1 MSDIAKSSVSVGT
14 LVGVMSGGITAG
26 SVAGLFM
33 LNDKTVPI
41 ILLIAIGAMVLA
53 FGIYKLVLKIKD
65 SQKSKP
71 FAAMLTKSSTGA
83 PVDPAMKARMDDLRR
98 KFEEGVSIYKSAG
111 KDLYTLP
118 WYLLVGPSGSGKTE
132 ALRRSAVGFPQG
144 LQDCLQGAGGTL
156 NMHWWF
162 TNQAVVLDTAGR
174 LFMQEDDREWKEF
187 LRLLKMSRPTCPIN
201 GLLLVISSE
210 NLLKDASDKIESTA
224 GSIARKLDEMQRILD
239 VRFPVTVI
247 VTKCDKI
254 IGFRE
259 FFDTLNDPVMQHQI
273 LGWSNPA
280 PLDEAFKADGVD
292 KHLETVRQRLLKR
305 RMGLMQNP
313 IHTSD
318 KFARRIDQVDEL
330 FELPDNLVRIAPRL
344 RLYLEKIFAAG
355 EWSPKPLFLRGIYF
369 TSSMREGQAL
379 DVSLAQALGV
389 EVESLPGGADEDK
402 NRAYFLRDLF
412 LEKIFKERGLVTRA
426 TNVSKQLSR
435 QRLIVTSVVAAM
447 LLVCGLFMVSG
458 YFGYSKSLG
467 EPTAFWKGVEELSDS
482 SGGVASFPL
491 IESDAS
497 GKVRYVGREEFNDQD
512 LKDPKNDNEDVT
524 NRAELIAA
532 TTATEGISSD
542 KLPMIAR
549 PVGWITGSSSSFEEE
564 QLASHRALVEA
575 NVLQPA
581 LRIVRSKL
589 AVERTWN
596 MEDKRAVSALAELI
610 RLQTYAFKAKP
621 ADLIVLEATQKS
633 GKTVKKDESG
643 RDHSI
648 NIDALYSYALSGDAE
663 GLAAYENDRDVIV
676 AAVNKAYPVGYFER
690 NPPAEDWAIDDGLR
704 SGALKSFTEA
714 LFEFKSFP
722 SSPFVRLQNL
732 AKSMLEFAAKENDLL
747 RTSFVADAE
756 GGAAPKAP
764 ATLADYQSFE
774 RDWSARF
781 EDLKTQHAMCSEQIR
796 ALGDAGRDPIKLANE
811 EGGVIKESIGR
822 AFKVLIDQLPPIV
835 ENKEEPEGLSD
846 LRKALDES
854 LVALIGEKGIVPNK
868 SAKLAEDIAK
878 VAPYL
883 VTGTESNQTV
893 SPAYQARFETY
904 LAAAEFVQE
913 AAKPA
918 TAGEYRAFAERAED
932 VKRAFD
938 DAKDEVERHSTWRA
952 ERASLES
959 AKLGDGVESNAK
971 PHQKAMRIALRA
983 TELARLRLMH
993 EQARLYIEG
1002 SPGNLEQAVA
1012 AVNAIVSDRKF
1023 AAVRQPAIPLTNFSD
1038 DSTFSND
1045 WHPAAAQAWLRD
1057 WDSVRGLLAVDAKER
1072 MMGSEALS
1080 GGFRDAEN
1088 VVKSYVSA
1096 YCAYW
1101 ERQALVEAMPTLISD
1116 DWGSIKLPNF
1126 GEDINTALREMQR
1139 LLLGTEEAGD
1149 TDVGA
1154 LEAVPD
1160 NMRKSPSFKD
1170 TEQKIRNAFK
1180 GLDNEKFDGDAT
1192 TTFGKWRNLT
1202 KNDPRTAAQTL
1213 LSEFK
1218 RSDKGALQCSSY
1230 YRVCELNVAYWNE
1243 FVRRL
1248 TGSLSIQTAGEVG
1261 RAMDRLRKSRRTPLF
1276 KSAGIAEGVELTF
1289 NDLSGLVND
1298 AKIVAQAAAAAADD
1312 GQFDFDCIKDQVTK
1326 ASLLA
1331 MTGRGAI
1338 SDNQR
1343 EWARNLATLCEAL
1356 TSEKVEIVLSNQ
1368 VLSDNEGE
1376 TVLKSWNY
1384 LTLVEG
1390 GVARPRVN
1398 MQQVKE
1404 EELVI
1409 PISAKT
1415 SPGRAFEIRYS
1426 NDGVDNTKAPTFKL
1440 NSAWPLL
1447 HEMLVSGKAVSKDG
1461 WIEFPVKSETNVT
1474 WMRIQIRTTKGVIGL
1489 ETWPEASQWQ

>member
-1 MSDIAKSSVSVGT
+1 M
-14 LVGVMSGGITAG
+14 GVAGGGVTAG

-33 LNDKTVPI
+33 LQDKTVPV
-41 ILLIAIGAMVLA
+41 ILLIAIGAMALA
-53 FGIYKLVLKIKD
+53 FGIYKLVLILKD
-65 SQKSKP
+65 KQKSKP
-71 FAAMLTKSSTGA
+71 FTAMLTKSSTGA

-98 KFEEGVSIYKSAG
+98 KFEEGVTIYKSAG

-132 ALRRSAVGFPQG
+132 ALRRSNVGFPQG

-174 LFMQEDDREWKEF
+174 LFMQDDDREWKEF
-187 LRLLKMSRPTCPIN
+187 LRLLKTSRPTCPIN

-210 NLLKDASDKIESTA
+210 NLLKDSSDKIESTA

-344 RLYLEKIFAAG
+344 RLYLEKIFSAG

-435 QRLIVTSVVAAM
+435 QRLIVTSVVASM
-447 LLVCGLFMVSG
+447 LLLSGLFMVSG

-467 EPTAFWKGVEELSDS
+467 EPTVFWQGVENLSES
-482 SGGVASFPL
+482 AGGVASFPM
-491 IESDAS
+491 IEADSS
-497 GKVRYVGREEFNDQD
+497 GKVRYVGRSELPEQD

-524 NRAELIAA
+524 TRAELFQA
-532 TTATEGISSD
+532 TTATEGIDPD
-542 KLPMIAR
+542 KLPLIAR
-549 PVGWITGSSSSFEEE
+549 PVGWITGSSSSFQDE

-575 NVLQPA
+575 NMLKPVLE
-581 LRIVRSKL
+581 IVRSKL
-589 AVERTWN
+589 ATEKTWN
-596 MEDKRAVSALAELI
+596 MEDMKAVNALAELI
-610 RLQTYAFKAKP
+610 RLQTYAFTQKP
-621 ADLIVLEATQKS
+621 ADLTILEAAQKS
-633 GKTVKKDESG
+633 GKTVKKNASG
-643 RDHSI
+643 RDRTI
-648 NIDALYSYALSGDAE
+648 DIDALYSYALSGDAE
-663 GLAAYENDRDVIV
+663 GLATYENDRDLIV
-676 AAVNKAYPVGYFER
+676 AAVNKAYPLGYLEN
-690 NPPAEDWAIDDGLR
+690 NPPAEAWAIDDGLR
-704 SGALKSFTEA
+704 SVALKNFREA

-756 GGAAPKAP
+756 SGADPKPP

-774 RDWSARF
+774 RDWTARF
-781 EDLKTQHAMCSEQIR
+781 EDLKTQHATCAEQIR
-796 ALGDAGRDPIKLANE
+796 ALGDSGRDPIKLANE
-811 EGGVIKESIGR
+811 EGGVIKNRINQ
-822 AFKVLIDQLPPIV
+822 AFAVLVDQLPAIA
-835 ENKEEPEGLSD
+835 EGKEEREELRD

-854 LVALIGEKGIVPNK
+854 LVALVGDKGIVPNK

-893 SPAYQARFETY
+893 VPAYQARFETY
-904 LAAAEFVQE
+904 QAAAKFVQE
-913 AAKPA
+913 AGKP
-918 TAGEYRAFAERAED
+918 TESTTYRAFAERAQD
-932 VKRAFD
+932 VKRDFD
-938 DAKDEVERHSTWRA
+938 DAKVEVESHSSWRA

-971 PHQKAMRIALRA
+971 PHQKAIRVATRA
-983 TELARLRLMH
+983 AELARLRLMH
-993 EQARLYIEG
+993 EQARMYIDG
-1002 SPGNLEQAVA
+1002 SPRNLEQALA
-1012 AVNAIVSDRKF
+1012 AVKAIVSDRKF
-1023 AAVRQPAIPLTNFSD
+1023 APVRQPAIPLTKFSD
-1038 DSTFSND
+1038 DESFSND
-1045 WHPAAAQAWLRD
+1045 WHPAAAKAWLND
-1057 WDSVRGLLAVDAKER
+1057 WDSVRRLLAVDAKER
-1072 MMGSEALS
+1072 MMGAEALS

-1088 VVKSYVSA
+1088 VVKAYVSA
-1096 YCAYW
+1096 YCGYW
-1101 ERQALVEAMPTLISD
+1101 ERQALVEAMPTEISD

-1139 LLLGTEEAGD
+1139 NLLGTDDAAD

-1154 LEAVPD
+1154 LEAIPE
-1160 NMRKSPSFKD
+1160 NMRTSSAFKD
-1170 TEQKIRNAFK
+1170 TEKKIRDAFK

-1202 KNDPRTAAQTL
+1202 KSDPRTAAQTL

-1218 RSDKGALQCSSY
+1218 RSDKGDSQCSSY
-1230 YRVCELNVAYWNE
+1230 YRVSELNVAYWNE

-1276 KSAGIAEGVELTF
+1276 KSSGVTEGSELSF
-1289 NDLSGLVND
+1289 NELAALVND

-1326 ASLLA
+1326 SSLLA

-1343 EWARNLATLCEAL
+1343 GWARNLATLCEAL
-1356 TSEKVEIVLSNQ
+1356 SSEKVEIVLSNQ
-1368 VLSDNEGE
+1368 VLSNNEAE
-1376 TVLKSWNY
+1376 TVLKAWNY
-1384 LTLVEG
+1384 LTLVENG
-1390 GVARPRVN
+1390 AARPRVN
-1398 MQQVKE
+1398 MQQAKA
-1404 EELVI
+1404 EELI
-1409 PISAKT
+1409 IEINAKSA
-1415 SPGRAFEIRYS
+1415 PGRAFELRYS
-1426 NDGVDNTKAPTFKL
+1426 NDGADNTKAPIFKL
-1440 NSAWPLL
+1440 NGAWPLV
-1447 HEMLVSGKAVSKDG
+1447 HEMLTSGKAVTKDG
-1461 WIEFPVKSETNVT
+1461 WIEFPITSGANVS